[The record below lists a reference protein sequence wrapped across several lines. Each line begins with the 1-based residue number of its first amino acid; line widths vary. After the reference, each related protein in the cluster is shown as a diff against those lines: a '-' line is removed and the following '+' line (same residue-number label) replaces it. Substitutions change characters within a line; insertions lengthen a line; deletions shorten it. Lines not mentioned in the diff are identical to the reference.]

1 MQPILFYGVPQ
12 GCSFGSIVALE
23 WLEQPYLLSRVEM
36 LEQPWD
42 PLYAKLNPLLQTPAL
57 LLEDGRV
64 LNQSLAILLHLNG
77 RALHS
82 GLGIAPG
89 TADYDRLVQTLA
101 FLNSDFF
108 AAFIPLWKAYELA
121 DLGEAGQHLLR
132 TLGRED
138 VSKGCAHLERLLA
151 GNQWLL
157 GERRSLA
164 DAYLGGL
171 GRWVDYLQLFDLQH
185 DFPHLDRYL
194 RRLGDDPAVAYA
206 WAIERG
212 EEAYSDVSAGHISLA
227 ALRPRL
233 EAL

>member
-23 WLEQPYLLSRVEM
+23 WLDQPYLLHRVEM

-42 PLYAKLNPLLQTPAL
+42 PLYAKVNPLLQTPSL

-64 LNQSLAILLHLNG
+64 LSQSLAILMHLNG

-89 TADYDRLVQTLA
+89 TPEYDRLVQALA

-108 AAFIPLWKAYELA
+108 AAFTPLWKAYELTG
-121 DLGEAGQHLLR
+121 LGEAEQTLLR
-132 TLGRED
+132 MLGRED
-138 VSKGCAHLERLLA
+138 VSKCCAHLERLLT
-151 GNQWLL
+151 GNPWLL
-157 GERRSLA
+157 GEQLSVA
-164 DAYLGGL
+164 DAYLAGV
-171 GRWVDYLQLFDLQH
+171 GRWVNYLQLFDLQH
-185 DFPHLDRYL
+185 DFPNLDRYL
-194 RRLGDDPAVAYA
+194 RRLADDPAVAYA

-233 EAL
+233 CAL